1 MDGRGRL
8 RVPEDCKKMLVLA
21 GRNFCARF
29 GRAGV
34 LPMSV
39 SASESC
45 LFPVGRVRVAMEG
58 AERKGREGGSVKSS
72 SISSRRVSTRNSSR
86 LVHSSARLD
95 GSAVA

>member
-1 MDGRGRL
+1 M

-45 LFPVGRVRVAMEG
+45 LFPVGRVRVVMEG
-58 AERKGREGGSVKSS
+58 GERKGGGRGAVLRAATEAVGACPPTTAVDSY
-72 SISSRRVSTRNSSR
+72 I
-86 LVHSSARLD
+86 HQLD
-95 GSAVA
+95 LMAQQ